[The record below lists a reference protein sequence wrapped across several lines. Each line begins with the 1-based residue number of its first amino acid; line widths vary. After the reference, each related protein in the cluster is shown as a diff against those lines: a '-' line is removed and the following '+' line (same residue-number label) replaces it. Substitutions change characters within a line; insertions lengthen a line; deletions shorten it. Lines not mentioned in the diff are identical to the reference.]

1 VTKILLDTLIP
12 IFAGLLLGYVAGRRG
27 TMDNRNV
34 RDLIVL
40 VMDFAIPCALFS
52 TIIGSSRTSLLQ
64 HVPAALMI
72 TLVFCALYLIS
83 YIWAR
88 RWRGMSL
95 SDASV
100 LALTI
105 GFPNSAAI
113 ALPLFRGAYGP
124 ESTVTAALSIV
135 IGSITISPLT
145 LALLEAAKHSG
156 GNHVSA
162 TQILRSLPRALL
174 QPVVWAPL
182 VALFA
187 VFFQFH
193 VPSFVAGTLT
203 TMGSAATGSALV
215 LTGLIVSAQSFRFTG
230 GVAITTVLKLVGQPL
245 FAIFVMLLFRMSHK
259 RYAEHHCDQ
268 RNSRRFLWP
277 GLRQGI
283 RCNAGNCQLGIDW
296 DLPLRLGHSRTLDAV
311 CGKVLL
317 RHLCSQ
323 SVNIR
328 LGYTIFFCCALA
340 L

>member
-1 VTKILLDTLIP
+1 MTKILLDTLIP

-182 VALFA
+182 VALFG
-187 VFFQFH
+187 VFSNFMCR
-193 VPSFVAGTLT
+193 PSSQA
-203 TMGSAATGSALV
+203 
-215 LTGLIVSAQSFRFTG
+215 
-230 GVAITTVLKLVGQPL
+230 
-245 FAIFVMLLFRMSHK
+245 
-259 RYAEHHCDQ
+259 
-268 RNSRRFLWP
+268 
-277 GLRQGI
+277 
-283 RCNAGNCQLGIDW
+283 
-296 DLPLRLGHSRTLDAV
+296 HSRLWGVPQPARPWSLQAWSSPRRVSDSRAV
-311 CGKVLL
+311 SPSPQFSSLWDS
-317 RHLCSQ
+317 RCSQ
-323 SVNIR
+323 YS
-328 LGYTIFFCCALA
+328 
-340 L
+340 